1 MISLH
6 SSLPHSIAGLKVF
19 IDSGL
24 QKAQGDCHIN
34 NVWLV
39 SSLSPETQQTSGFGK
54 L

>member
-6 SSLPHSIAGLKVF
+6 SSLPHSIAGLKVC
-19 IDSGL
+19 INSGF
-24 QKAQGDCHIN
+24 QKAQGDCHVN

-39 SSLSPETQQTSGFGK
+39 NSPLPETQQTSGFGE